1 VILSVQSI
9 QNNGQNSFEPKEI
22 KKVNNIP
29 ISTETAT
36 DPVLIKEVLVVIG
49 KRLEL
54 DKKCGLPIHTDI
66 VVQYTKGKFAQ
77 KRP

>member
-1 VILSVQSI
+1 MDKTF
-9 QNNGQNSFEPKEI
+9 FEPKE
-22 KKVNNIP
+22 KEKVNNIP

-36 DPVLIKEVLVVIG
+36 DPVLTKEVLEVIG

-54 DKKCGLPIHTDI
+54 DKKYGSPIHIDI
-66 VVQYTKGKFAQ
+66 VVQYTKGKFVQ